1 MPLVGRTSVVNL
13 LLSALSGLLLS
24 GAFEPI
30 AKWWLAPIAII
41 VHMYAI
47 NRSDRKLLSAFIF
60 AFTFNAILLHW
71 TSTYVGSTPWIIL
84 AFGLSILYMPLALI
98 GRWGIAAY
106 PLIFVILEEVRNRF
120 PFGGFGWA
128 RLAYSQADAPYAL
141 IAAHGGAIAL
151 SAMTLL
157 IAGFA
162 YFAFTKRV
170 EILFVVPLLT
180 LLIPNN
186 IIEANQTS
194 VLMVQGNVPEL
205 GLNFNARAKQVFN
218 NHVKQTRIALQDK
231 RQIDFVIWPENSV
244 DVDPFT
250 NKDVFAELDSFD
262 QPLVIGAIVGKG
274 EQLLNTSIFWNEKKQ
289 DIYVKQHLT
298 PFGEYIPLRSIA
310 EKISPLVN
318 QVNDFSPGDQQKIF
332 TVGDAKIAPIICFE
346 LLDDEILVQA
356 ANKSN
361 IFVVQ
366 TNSATFGTSAESA
379 QQLSI
384 TRIRAIEHSRNVAS
398 VSTTGYSA
406 IIDYKGK
413 VLQKTSMGTAE
424 HVFADVGLIEQSS
437 PRDRYGDWAGVFTL
451 IWLLVVARRA
461 YV

>member
-1 MPLVGRTSVVNL
+1 MVNL

-84 AFGLSILYMPLALI
+84 AFGLSILFMPLALI

-106 PLIFVILEEVRNRF
+106 PLIFVTLEEIRNRF

-141 IAAHGGAIAL
+141 IAARGGAIAL
-151 SAMTLL
+151 SAITLL

-170 EILFVVPLLT
+170 EILFLIPLLS

-205 GLNFNARAKQVFN
+205 GLDFNARAKQVFN
-218 NHVKQTRIALQDK
+218 NHVQETRIALKEK
-231 RQIDFVIWPENSV
+231 RKVDFIVWPENSV

-262 QPLVIGAIVGKG
+262 QPLVIGAIVGKA
-274 EQLLNTSIFWNEKKQ
+274 EELLNTSIFWNENGQ

-332 TVGDAKIAPIICFE
+332 TVGDAKIAPVICFE

-356 ANKSN
+356 AKKSN

-384 TRIRAIEHSRNVAS
+384 TRVRAIEHSRNVAS

-413 VLQKTSMGTAE
+413 VLQTTSMGTAE

-461 YV
+461 YL

>member
-1 MPLVGRTSVVNL
+1 MVNL

-30 AKWWLAPIAII
+30 AKWWLAPTAII

-128 RLAYSQADAPYAL
+128 RLAYSQADSPYAL
-141 IAAHGGAIAL
+141 IAARGGAIAL
-151 SAMTLL
+151 SAITLL

-170 EILFVVPLLT
+170 KILFVVPLLT

-205 GLNFNARAKQVFN
+205 GLDFNARAKQVFN

-231 RQIDFVIWPENSV
+231 RQVDFVIWPENSV

-262 QPLVIGAIVGKG
+262 QPLVIGAIVGEGNK
-274 EQLLNTSIFWNEKKQ
+274 LLNTSIFWNEKKQ

-356 ANKSN
+356 AKKSN
-361 IFVVQ
+361 ILVVQ

-384 TRIRAIEHSRNVAS
+384 TRVRAIEHSRNVAS

-406 IIDYKGK
+406 IIDYNGK

-451 IWLLVVARRA
+451 IWLFVVARRA

>member
-1 MPLVGRTSVVNL
+1 VVNL
-13 LLSALSGLLLS
+13 LLSALSGLLLG

-141 IAAHGGAIAL
+141 IAARGGAIAL

-170 EILFVVPLLT
+170 KILFIVPLLT

-186 IIEANQTS
+186 IIEVNQTS

-205 GLNFNARAKQVFN
+205 GLDFNARAKQVFN
-218 NHVKQTRIALQDK
+218 NHVQETRIALKEK
-231 RQIDFVIWPENSV
+231 RKIDFTVWPENSV

-274 EQLLNTSIFWNEKKQ
+274 EKLLNTSILWDDNRQ

-298 PFGEYIPLRSIA
+298 PFGEYIPLRSLA
-310 EKISPLVN
+310 KKISPLVN

-332 TVGDAKIAPIICFE
+332 TVGDAKIAPVICFE
-346 LLDDEILVQA
+346 LLDDEILAQA
-356 ANKSN
+356 AKKSN
-361 IFVVQ
+361 ILVVQ

-413 VLQKTSMGTAE
+413 VVQKTSMGTAE

-451 IWLLVVARRA
+451 IWLFVVARRA
-461 YV
+461 YI

>member
-1 MPLVGRTSVVNL
+1 MPLVGSASVVNL

-30 AKWWLAPIAII
+30 AKWWLAPTAII
-41 VHMYAI
+41 VHMYEI

-128 RLAYSQADAPYAL
+128 RLAYSQADSPYAL
-141 IAAHGGAIAL
+141 IAARGGAIAL
-151 SAMTLL
+151 SAITLL

-170 EILFVVPLLT
+170 EILFIVPLLT
-180 LLIPNN
+180 LLMPNN
-186 IIEANQTS
+186 IIEASQTS

-205 GLNFNARAKQVFN
+205 GLDFNARAKQVFN

-332 TVGDAKIAPIICFE
+332 TVGDAKIAPVICFE

-356 ANKSN
+356 AKKSN

-451 IWLLVVARRA
+451 IWLFVVARRA
-461 YV
+461 YI

>member
-1 MPLVGRTSVVNL
+1 MPLVGSASVVNL

-30 AKWWLAPIAII
+30 AKWWLAPTAII

-128 RLAYSQADAPYAL
+128 RLAYSQADSPYAL
-141 IAAHGGAIAL
+141 IAARGGAIAL

-170 EILFVVPLLT
+170 KILFLVPLLT

-186 IIEANQTS
+186 IIEVVKALES
-194 VLMVQGNVPEL
+194 KLSDRREVLNKLEEKATASGSDNSWNRYE
-205 GLNFNARAKQVFN
+205 
-218 NHVKQTRIALQDK
+218 
-231 RQIDFVIWPENSV
+231 SV
-244 DVDPFT
+244 DE
-250 NKDVFAELDSFD
+250 AYAYGLELKSLLEDYLADFIEWD
-262 QPLVIGAIVGKG
+262 DLTIDLGDIV
-274 EQLLNTSIFWNEKKQ
+274 S
-289 DIYVKQHLT
+289 
-298 PFGEYIPLRSIA
+298 
-310 EKISPLVN
+310 
-318 QVNDFSPGDQQKIF
+318 
-332 TVGDAKIAPIICFE
+332 
-346 LLDDEILVQA
+346 
-356 ANKSN
+356 KSG
-361 IFVVQ
+361 
-366 TNSATFGTSAESA
+366 SEMMYRLERA
-379 QQLSI
+379 Q
-384 TRIRAIEHSRNVAS
+384 
-398 VSTTGYSA
+398 
-406 IIDYKGK
+406 
-413 VLQKTSMGTAE
+413 
-424 HVFADVGLIEQSS
+424 
-437 PRDRYGDWAGVFTL
+437 W
-451 IWLLVVARRA
+451 
-461 YV
+461 